1 MREPLVERANYHL
14 LQIYIGNGLNRIEQL
29 LYCFVRNNCVEDFD
43 VGGLLP
49 SGENDGWGSGGTS
62 RGNCW
67 RYACNDKVAA
77 KDRDNEHKRKISP
90 PGVEVDENDRLVYT
104 CESIAKGLKTRYG
117 IDKVDKDK
125 ACPGDNC
132 YYKVLLVLQVQS
144 SNLTTGEETYSDY
157 HWYRQDTDK
166 SGKPTGTW
174 SHKPGDSSVR
184 GGVTDPERDAKR
196 GDGRWFRYERICGYF
211 CFPSCGVDAD

>member
-1 MREPLVERANYHL
+1 MDGAVAEQVEEIAGAMRAMIKWQRKTGITNIRERFL
-14 LQIYIGNGLNRIEQL
+14 RQVWKLMKMIDLFTL
-29 LYCFVRNNCVEDFD
+29 
-43 VGGLLP
+43 
-49 SGENDGWGSGGTS
+49 
-62 RGNCW
+62 
-67 RYACNDKVAA
+67 
-77 KDRDNEHKRKISP
+77 
-90 PGVEVDENDRLVYT
+90 
-104 CESIAKGLKTRYG
+104 ESIAKGLKTRYG